1 MLEILR
7 ALSTSVLFV
16 YICTITVP
24 VAAFLPPRWIE
35 TKICLYRV
43 EYDENGDAADAR
55 LLAETTLPHLLEGSV
70 IFDDVPEMEGYFTI
84 KNIDVDGNQSFS
96 LLYIVEDEI
105 ADSRQFRCE
114 GNYMIHASA
123 PFYFNTGL
131 WDIKGDEGYKKERA
145 LRMTAIMKE
154 WKEGITAPPDSDK
167 NESGRREWCFRE
179 DLLVRVFAQTQKSSS
194 AFEGIIIW

>member
-55 LLAETTLPHLLEGSV
+55 LLAETTLPHLLEGNV

-96 LLYIVEDEI
+96 LLYIVEGEV

-145 LRMTAIMKE
+145 LRMTAKIHE
-154 WKEGITAPPDSDK
+154 WKEDITAPSDSDG
-167 NESGRREWCFRE
+167 NESGRQEWRLGG
-179 DLLVRVFAQTQKSSS
+179 DLLVCVFAEFHKSNNLDYGG
-194 AFEGIIIW
+194 FTW

>member
-1 MLEILR
+1 MIEILR
-7 ALSTSVLFV
+7 ALSASVLFV
-16 YICTITVP
+16 YICTTLVP

-55 LLAETTLPHLLEGSV
+55 LLAETTLPHLLEGNV

-96 LLYIVEDEI
+96 LLYIVEGEA

-145 LRMTAIMKE
+145 LRMTVMIHE
-154 WKEGITAPPDSDK
+154 WKEDNTASSDYEE
-167 NESGRREWCFRE
+167 NESGSQEWRLGG
-179 DLLVRVFAQTQKSSS
+179 DLLVCVFAEFHRSNTLDDGM
-194 AFEGIIIW
+194 FRW